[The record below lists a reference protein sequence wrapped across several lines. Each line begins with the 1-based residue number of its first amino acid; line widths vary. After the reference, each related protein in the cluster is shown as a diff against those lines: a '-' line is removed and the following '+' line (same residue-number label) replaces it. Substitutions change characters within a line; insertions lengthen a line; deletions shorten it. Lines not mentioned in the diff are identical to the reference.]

1 MQHFF
6 PAYRITI
13 SDLPR
18 VKAVAARVFGR
29 DVPTQTRLEII
40 ARGAGFKTYASFLAT
55 LHKEPILLNGDQA
68 REERY
73 IADSVPK
80 SVSPPFYKG
89 VSLTDLVA
97 AGLAWPERLDVRE
110 AVQRTPAE
118 KLANLKSSAGTDNDF
133 LHFMWPMRT
142 KDRTR
147 NVYMSSIPPAEAQAR
162 FSTQLVVVASP
173 SNQRTYTNDST
184 ERTWLLAKG
193 QHTLGTEAWPEQ
205 GKGQPLPSIARH
217 DLQALLGNARVRL
230 FDAQDLA
237 DFRQE
242 LDRLGLSALNLHME
256 ILKPMMLEIQR
267 RKDGTFSQMATEAC
281 LDDPHE
287 GDGEQEPGGIETKAI
302 QGMFDMAGYVMGVAY
317 ERHRMQTGAKES
329 DDTRFYF
336 DPLLIGVC

>member
-1 MQHFF
+1 M
-6 PAYRITI
+6 
-13 SDLPR
+13 L
-18 VKAVAARVFGR
+18 AA
-29 DVPTQTRLEII
+29 
-40 ARGAGFKTYASFLAT
+40 
-55 LHKEPILLNGDQA
+55 LHKGPILLEGEQA

-73 IADSVPK
+73 IADSIPT

-89 VSLTDLVA
+89 VSLMDLVA

-118 KLANLKSSAGTDNDF
+118 KLANLKSSAGTVNDF

-142 KDRTR
+142 KKRTR
-147 NVYMSSIPPAEAQAR
+147 NVYMSSLPPAEAQAR

-173 SNQRTYTNDST
+173 ANQRTYTNAST
-184 ERTWLLAKG
+184 ERSWLLAKG
-193 QHTLGTEAWPEQ
+193 QHTPGTEAWPEQ
-205 GKGQPLPSIARH
+205 GEGQPLPSIARN
-217 DLQALLGNARVRL
+217 DLQALLRNARVYL

-256 ILKPMMLEIQR
+256 ILKPMMLKIQR
-267 RKDGTFSQMATEAC
+267 RKDGTFFQMATEAG

-287 GDGEQEPGGIETKAI
+287 GAGEQHPGWIEEAAI
-302 QGMFDMAGYVMGVAY
+302 QGMFDMAVQVLGVAY

-329 DDTRFYF
+329 DDNRLYF